1 MTVEIRP
8 LAVDDDRRS
17 YRFGDEALD
26 LFFHRHAGQNQFRFR
41 RRPAPTVGY
50 REAHSVLAAQVAEDA
65 VAVMYMAVT
74 EQMTTQG
81 GGHLKVVMRLAGGLD
96 RRRRGQGRARGRAD
110 RQVHRVG
117 DGHAVHHTSDKAD
130 GPTAGRHSFEVTD
143 FIARLVAHI
152 PDKGQVL
159 QRYYGYYA
167 NRARG
172 ERRKGAQAPEAEPVA
187 ADIDAATSR
196 GLEPDLNRSY
206 LDFATHSGTAVV
218 PARVAKP
225 RDKAKVETAVQVD
238 MAGMRTEGC
247 LAGQEENVDA
257 GGSERSEWALSSSSH
272 ISLPAS
278 RSVCDSGSMFRAP
291 GPLSPHGP
299 ARSAAG
305 RG

>member
-1 MTVEIRP
+1 MRT
-8 LAVDDDRRS
+8 LTSTFGASRRS
-17 YRFGDEALD
+17 PSSTTS
-26 LFFHRHAGQNQFRFR
+26 
-41 RRPAPTVGY
+41 RPA
-50 REAHSVLAAQVAEDA
+50 SVLS
-65 VAVMYMAVT
+65 
-74 EQMTTQG
+74 
-81 GGHLKVVMRLAGGLD
+81 H
-96 RRRRGQGRARGRAD
+96 
-110 RQVHRVG
+110 
-117 DGHAVHHTSDKAD
+117 
-130 GPTAGRHSFEVTD
+130 PC
-143 FIARLVAHI
+143 
-152 PDKGQVL
+152 
-159 QRYYGYYA
+159 RY
-167 NRARG
+167 
-172 ERRKGAQAPEAEPVA
+172 
-187 ADIDAATSR
+187 
-196 GLEPDLNRSY
+196 EPDLNRSY